1 MPEQLNTSAAVGP
14 PSTRT
19 LHLTPDSWI
28 CIDCGFDTAPGMAT
42 QADIN
47 LMLSPVSVTNTFEMV
62 VDDDSEVYTV
72 KPSVWR
78 KAGMDGKRGCLCI
91 GCLEVRIK
99 RRLVPN
105 DFPRDHGLN
114 LLPRGTARLMSRR
127 RWPFKMAEL
136 A

>member
-1 MPEQLNTSAAVGP
+1 
-14 PSTRT
+14 
-19 LHLTPDSWI
+19 
-28 CIDCGFDTAPGMAT
+28 MAKR
-42 QADIN
+42 ADID
-47 LMLSPVSVTNTFEMV
+47 LMLSPVSICKTFQMTV
-62 VDDDSEVYTV
+62 GDDSEVYAV

-114 LLPRGTARLMSRR
+114 LLPRGSARLMSRR
-127 RWPFKMAEL
+127 RWPYVMEDA
-136 A
+136 